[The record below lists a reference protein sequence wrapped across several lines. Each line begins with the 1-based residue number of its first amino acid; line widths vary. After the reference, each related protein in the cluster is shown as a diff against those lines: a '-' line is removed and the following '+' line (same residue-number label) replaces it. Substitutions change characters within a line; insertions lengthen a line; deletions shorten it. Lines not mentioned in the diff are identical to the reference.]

1 MLSDPLL
8 PSAEI
13 ARLDDHPAPFLHDG
27 VIGYTRKHHT
37 IGILSF
43 DREIAQWLN
52 AAGANEKAVGR
63 HSRFRSV
70 REDVMNLLGRA
81 LFATAICAGFSV
93 SASAQEIQERTIR
106 WGHLNNT
113 DHPVSMGVQK
123 FAEILLAKSGGKMK
137 VREFAASQ
145 LGNELQQQSALR
157 GGTQEMLSA
166 STTSLATVVPEFGL
180 IDFPFLFNTTEQ
192 ADALGT
198 GAFGK
203 AMLDTLPAKGLVGLG
218 YWGLGFRNVTNS
230 TRPITKLEDFSGL
243 KLRVI
248 PNPVYLETF
257 AAFKANPVPMAFG
270 ELYSALETRTVDG
283 QENPYTVIL
292 SNKFYE
298 VQKYVSATN
307 HTFTLN
313 IILVSKAFWD
323 KLSPAEQQLMREA
336 YEESRGYQ
344 KEQTRIQTEKALAEL
359 QAKGMQYNPIAPEET
374 DRMRKTAQPVVE
386 KISANLRP
394 ETVKLFNQ
402 EVERIRKEVK

>member
-1 MLSDPLL
+1 MG
-8 PSAEI
+8 
-13 ARLDDHPAPFLHDG
+13 FL
-27 VIGYTRKHHT
+27 V
-37 IGILSF
+37 
-43 DREIAQWLN
+43 
-52 AAGANEKAVGR
+52 
-63 HSRFRSV
+63 
-70 REDVMNLLGRA
+70 RA
-81 LFATAICAGFSV
+81 LSATAICVALTSG
-93 SASAQEIQERTIR
+93 ASAQDIQERTIR

-113 DHPVSMGVQK
+113 DHPVSLGVKK

-180 IDFPFLFNTTEQ
+180 LDFPFIVNTVEQ

-203 AMLDTLPAKGLVGLG
+203 TMLDALPARGLIGLG

-230 TRPITKLEDFSGL
+230 TRAINKLEDFNGL

-257 AAFKANPVPMAFG
+257 GAFKANPVPMAFG

-283 QENPYTVIL
+283 EENPYTVIL
-292 SNKFYE
+292 SNKFFE

-313 IILVSKAFWD
+313 IILVSKPFWD
-323 KLSPAEQQLMREA
+323 KLSPTEQRLMREA
-336 YEESRGYQ
+336 YAESRDYQ
-344 KEQTRIQTEKALAEL
+344 KEQTRLQTESALAEL
-359 QAKGMQYNPIAPEET
+359 QAKGMQFNTVAPEEL
-374 DRMRKTAQPVVE
+374 DRMRKASQPVVE
-386 KISANLRP
+386 KIAANLRP
-394 ETVKLFNQ
+394 ETVKLFN
-402 EVERIRKEVK
+402 EELERIRKDVK

>member
-1 MLSDPLL
+1 MSLL
-8 PSAEI
+8 
-13 ARLDDHPAPFLHDG
+13 
-27 VIGYTRKHHT
+27 V
-37 IGILSF
+37 
-43 DREIAQWLN
+43 
-52 AAGANEKAVGR
+52 
-63 HSRFRSV
+63 
-70 REDVMNLLGRA
+70 RA
-81 LFATAICAGFSV
+81 LSATAICVALTVG
-93 SASAQEIQERTIR
+93 ASAADDIQERTIR

-123 FAEILLAKSGGKMK
+123 FAEILLKKSGGKMK

-180 IDFPFLFNTTEQ
+180 LDFPFIVNTVEQ

-203 AMLDTLPAKGLVGLG
+203 AMIDTLPSKGLIGLG

-257 AAFKANPVPMAFG
+257 GSFKANPVPMAFG

-283 QENPYTVIL
+283 EENPFTVIL

-313 IILVSKAFWD
+313 IIIVSKVFWD
-323 KLSPAEQQLMREA
+323 KLSPTEQRLMREA

-344 KEQTRIQTEKALAEL
+344 KEQTKAQTEKALTEL
-359 QAKGMQYNPIAPEET
+359 QAKGMQYNTVAPEEL
-374 DRMRKTAQPVVE
+374 DRMRKTAQPVVD
-386 KISANLRP
+386 KISANLKP
-394 ETVKLFNQ
+394 EAVKLFNT
-402 EVERIRKEVK
+402 ELERVRKDVK